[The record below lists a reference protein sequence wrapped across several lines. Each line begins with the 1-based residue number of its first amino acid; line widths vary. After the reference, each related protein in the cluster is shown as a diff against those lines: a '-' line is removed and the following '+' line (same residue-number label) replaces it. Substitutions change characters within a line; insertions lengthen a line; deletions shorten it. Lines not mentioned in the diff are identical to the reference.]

1 MLANFKNSFENSS
14 LKTKI
19 ELYLLPILLLFL
31 FYVLFY
37 NEKIEEN
44 QNVQNSELL
53 NIENKKFTDSI
64 LELSNKIEDI
74 AKSENLIIQKTQSS
88 KEQII
93 VQLRGKRDDLLRF
106 LEKVEEINS
115 FTKIDFL
122 SLKKFENDIYL
133 IDVRVDVSKYYLK
146 NKKVK
151 DIINIEQEE
160 INGPKEDEH
169 KEEIIVRPDFKINAI
184 VGNNTFINGT
194 WFELN
199 DEVLGYKIE
208 TIASDYVILKNN
220 KDIIKLE
227 VNSIEG
233 TSNNQLSRTL
243 F

>member
-19 ELYLLPILLLFL
+19 ELYLLPLLCLFLLYLLF
-31 FYVLFY
+31 YD
-37 NEKIEEN
+37 EKIVEHQNN
-44 QNVQNSELL
+44 QNIELL
-53 NIENKKFTDSI
+53 NIENKKFTDSV

-74 AKSENLIIQKTQSS
+74 AKNENLLVQKTQSS
-88 KEQII
+88 KDEII
-93 VQLRGKRDDLLRF
+93 IQLKGKKDDLLNF

-115 FTKIDFL
+115 FTKIVFL
-122 SLKKFENDIYL
+122 SLKKLENELYL
-133 IDVRVDVSKYYLK
+133 IDLRVDISKYYLK

-160 INGPKEDEH
+160 INETKGDEH

-184 VGNNTFINGT
+184 VGNNTFINDT

-199 DEVLGYKIE
+199 DDVLEYKIE
-208 TIASDYVILKNN
+208 TIANDYVILKKD

-227 VNSIEG
+227 VNSNEYFK
-233 TSNNQLSRTL
+233 NEN
-243 F
+243 

>member
-74 AKSENLIIQKTQSS
+74 AKSENLIIQKTQSQ
-88 KEQII
+88 KEHII

-122 SLKKFENDIYL
+122 SLKKFENEIYL
-133 IDVRVDVSKYYLK
+133 IDIRVDVSKYYLK

-160 INGPKEDEH
+160 ISGTKEDEY

-227 VNSIEG
+227 VNSIEYFK
-233 TSNNQLSRTL
+233 NKN
-243 F
+243 

>member
-74 AKSENLIIQKTQSS
+74 AKSENLIIQKTQSQ

-122 SLKKFENDIYL
+122 SLKKFENEIYL

-151 DIINIEQEE
+151 DIINIEQED
-160 INGPKEDEH
+160 INETKEYEY

-227 VNSIEG
+227 VNSIEYFK
-233 TSNNQLSRTL
+233 NKN
-243 F
+243 

>member
-93 VQLRGKRDDLLRF
+93 IQLKGKRDYLLNF
-106 LEKVEEINS
+106 LQKVEEINS

-122 SLKKFENDIYL
+122 SLKKFENEIYL

-151 DIINIEQEE
+151 DIINIDQED
-160 INGPKEDEH
+160 INETKEDEY

-227 VNSIEG
+227 VNSIEYFK
-233 TSNNQLSRTL
+233 NKN
-243 F
+243 

>member
-31 FYVLFY
+31 LYVLFY

-44 QNVQNSELL
+44 QNTQNSELL

-93 VQLRGKRDDLLRF
+93 IQLKGKRDNLLKF
-106 LEKVEEINS
+106 LENVEEINS

-122 SLKKFENDIYL
+122 SLKKFENEIYL
-133 IDVRVDVSKYYLK
+133 IDLRVDVSKYYLK

-160 INGPKEDEH
+160 INGAKDDEY

-184 VGNNTFINGT
+184 VGNNTFINDS

-208 TIASDYVILKNN
+208 TIANDYVILKNN

-227 VNSIEG
+227 VNSIEYFK
-233 TSNNQLSRTL
+233 NKN
-243 F
+243 

>member
-74 AKSENLIIQKTQSS
+74 AKSENLIIQKTQSQ

-122 SLKKFENDIYL
+122 SLKKFENEIYL
-133 IDVRVDVSKYYLK
+133 IDIRVDVSKYYLK

-160 INGPKEDEH
+160 INGTKEDEY

-184 VGNNTFINGT
+184 VGNNTFINDS

-227 VNSIEG
+227 VNSIEYFK
-233 TSNNQLSRTL
+233 NKN
-243 F
+243 

>member
-31 FYVLFY
+31 LYVLFY

-44 QNVQNSELL
+44 QNIQNSELL

-93 VQLRGKRDDLLRF
+93 IQLRGKRDDLLRF

-151 DIINIEQEE
+151 DIINIEQED
-160 INGPKEDEH
+160 INGTKEDEY

-227 VNSIEG
+227 VNSIEYFK
-233 TSNNQLSRTL
+233 NKN
-243 F
+243 

>member
-19 ELYLLPILLLFL
+19 ELYLLPILCLVLL
-31 FYVLFY
+31 YVVFDDKKIVE
-37 NEKIEEN
+37 NEN
-44 QNVQNSELL
+44 NQNSELL

-93 VQLRGKRDDLLRF
+93 IQLKGKRDYLLNF
-106 LEKVEEINS
+106 LQKVEEINS

-122 SLKKFENDIYL
+122 SLKKFENEIYL

-146 NKKVK
+146 NKKAK
-151 DIINIEQEE
+151 DIINIEQEN
-160 INGPKEDEH
+160 INET
-169 KEEIIVRPDFKINAI
+169 KEEIVVRPDFKINAI
-184 VGNNTFINGT
+184 VGNNTFINDS

-208 TIASDYVILKNN
+208 TIANDYVILKNN

-227 VNSIEG
+227 VNSIEYFK
-233 TSNNQLSRTL
+233 NKN
-243 F
+243 

>member
-31 FYVLFY
+31 CYVLFY

-93 VQLRGKRDDLLRF
+93 IQLKGKRDYLLNF
-106 LEKVEEINS
+106 LQKVEEINS

-151 DIINIEQEE
+151 DIINIDQED
-160 INGPKEDEH
+160 INETKEDEY
-169 KEEIIVRPDFKINAI
+169 KEFLNMLIKRSAYDFNTSIDENDKILTLSTCF
-184 VGNNTFINGT
+184 NNS
-194 WFELN
+194 EKMLN
-199 DEVLGYKIE
+199 VWRNY
-208 TIASDYVILKNN
+208 
-220 KDIIKLE
+220 DIIK
-227 VNSIEG
+227 
-233 TSNNQLSRTL
+233 
-243 F
+243 

>member
-93 VQLRGKRDDLLRF
+93 IQLKGKRDYLLKF

-160 INGPKEDEH
+160 INGTKEDEH

-184 VGNNTFINGT
+184 VGNNTFINDS

-227 VNSIEG
+227 VNSIEYFK
-233 TSNNQLSRTL
+233 NKN
-243 F
+243 

>member
-31 FYVLFY
+31 LYALFY
-37 NEKIEEN
+37 DEKIEEN

-160 INGPKEDEH
+160 INGTKEDEH

-227 VNSIEG
+227 VNSIEYFK
-233 TSNNQLSRTL
+233 NKN
-243 F
+243 

>member
-106 LEKVEEINS
+106 LGKVEEINS

-122 SLKKFENDIYL
+122 SLKKFEKEIYL
-133 IDVRVDVSKYYLK
+133 IDIRVDVSKYYLK

-160 INGPKEDEH
+160 INGTKEDEH

-184 VGNNTFINGT
+184 VGNNTFINDS

-227 VNSIEG
+227 VNSIEYFK
-233 TSNNQLSRTL
+233 NKN
-243 F
+243 

>member
-1 MLANFKNSFENSS
+1 MKRVKFSRLQLMLANFKNSFENSS

-31 FYVLFY
+31 LSALFY
-37 NEKIEEN
+37 DEKIEEN

-93 VQLRGKRDDLLRF
+93 IQLKGKRDYLLNF
-106 LEKVEEINS
+106 LQ
-115 FTKIDFL
+115 KIDFL
-122 SLKKFENDIYL
+122 KKKKFENEIYL

-160 INGPKEDEH
+160 INGTKEDEH

-227 VNSIEG
+227 VNSIEYFK
-233 TSNNQLSRTL
+233 NKN
-243 F
+243 

>member
-1 MLANFKNSFENSS
+1 MLVNFKNSFENSS

-31 FYVLFY
+31 LYVLFY

-93 VQLRGKRDDLLRF
+93 IQLKGKRDYLLNF
-106 LEKVEEINS
+106 LQKVEEINS

-151 DIINIEQEE
+151 DIINIEKEE
-160 INGPKEDEH
+160 INETKGDEPKEELT
-169 KEEIIVRPDFKINAI
+169 VRPDFKINAI

-227 VNSIEG
+227 VNSIEYFKKK
-233 TSNNQLSRTL
+233 N
-243 F
+243 

>member
-93 VQLRGKRDDLLRF
+93 IQLKGKRDYLLNF
-106 LEKVEEINS
+106 LQKVEEINS

-122 SLKKFENDIYL
+122 SLKKFGNEIYL

-160 INGPKEDEH
+160 INGTKEDEH

-227 VNSIEG
+227 VNSIEYFK
-233 TSNNQLSRTL
+233 NKN
-243 F
+243 

>member
-31 FYVLFY
+31 LYVLFY

-93 VQLRGKRDDLLRF
+93 IQLKGKRDDLLKF

-122 SLKKFENDIYL
+122 SLKKFENEIYL

-160 INGPKEDEH
+160 INETKEDEH
-169 KEEIIVRPDFKINAI
+169 KEEIVVRPDFKINAI
-184 VGNNTFINGT
+184 VGNNTFINDS

-227 VNSIEG
+227 VNSIEYFK
-233 TSNNQLSRTL
+233 NKN
-243 F
+243 

>member
-31 FYVLFY
+31 LYVLFY

-160 INGPKEDEH
+160 INGTKEDEH

-227 VNSIEG
+227 VNSIEYFK
-233 TSNNQLSRTL
+233 NKN
-243 F
+243 

>member
-93 VQLRGKRDDLLRF
+93 IQLKGKRDYLLNF
-106 LEKVEEINS
+106 LQKVEEINS

-122 SLKKFENDIYL
+122 SLKKFEKEIYL

-160 INGPKEDEH
+160 INGTKEDEY

-199 DEVLGYKIE
+199 DEVLGYRIE

-227 VNSIEG
+227 VNSIEYFK
-233 TSNNQLSRTL
+233 NKN
-243 F
+243 

>member
-93 VQLRGKRDDLLRF
+93 IQLKGKRDYLLNF
-106 LEKVEEINS
+106 LQKVEEINS

-122 SLKKFENDIYL
+122 SLKKFEKEIYL

-160 INGPKEDEH
+160 INGTKEDEH

-184 VGNNTFINGT
+184 VGNNTFINDS

-227 VNSIEG
+227 VNSIEYFK
-233 TSNNQLSRTL
+233 NKN
-243 F
+243 

>member
-1 MLANFKNSFENSS
+1 MLVNFKNSFENSS

-19 ELYLLPILLLFL
+19 ELYILPILLLFL

-93 VQLRGKRDDLLRF
+93 IQLKGKRDYLLNF
-106 LEKVEEINS
+106 LQKVEEINS

-122 SLKKFENDIYL
+122 SLKKFENEIYL

-160 INGPKEDEH
+160 INGTKEDEH

-184 VGNNTFINGT
+184 VGNNTFINDS

-227 VNSIEG
+227 VNSIEYFK
-233 TSNNQLSRTL
+233 NKN
-243 F
+243 

>member
-93 VQLRGKRDDLLRF
+93 IQLKGKRDYLLNF
-106 LEKVEEINS
+106 LQKVEEINS

-151 DIINIEQEE
+151 DIINIEQED
-160 INGPKEDEH
+160 INETKEDEY

-184 VGNNTFINGT
+184 VGNNTFINDS

-199 DEVLGYKIE
+199 DEVLGYRIE

-227 VNSIEG
+227 VNSIEYFK
-233 TSNNQLSRTL
+233 NKN
-243 F
+243 

>member
-19 ELYLLPILLLFL
+19 ELYILPILLLFL
-31 FYVLFY
+31 LYVLFY

-74 AKSENLIIQKTQSS
+74 AKSENLIIQKSQSS

-93 VQLRGKRDDLLRF
+93 IQLKGKRDNLLKF
-106 LEKVEEINS
+106 LENVEYINS

-122 SLKKFENDIYL
+122 SLKKFENEIYL

-151 DIINIEQEE
+151 DIINIEQED
-160 INGPKEDEH
+160 INETKEDEY

-184 VGNNTFINGT
+184 VGNNTFINDA

-227 VNSIEG
+227 VNSIEYFK
-233 TSNNQLSRTL
+233 NKN
-243 F
+243 

>member
-93 VQLRGKRDDLLRF
+93 IQLKGKRDYLLNF
-106 LEKVEEINS
+106 LQKVEEINS

-122 SLKKFENDIYL
+122 SLKKFEKEIYL

-160 INGPKEDEH
+160 INGTKEDEH
-169 KEEIIVRPDFKINAI
+169 KEEIVVRPDFKINAI

-227 VNSIEG
+227 VNSIEYFK
-233 TSNNQLSRTL
+233 NKN
-243 F
+243 

>member
-93 VQLRGKRDDLLRF
+93 IQLKGKRDYLLKF

-122 SLKKFENDIYL
+122 SLKKFENEIYL

-160 INGPKEDEH
+160 INGTKEDEH

-184 VGNNTFINGT
+184 VGNNTFINDS

-208 TIASDYVILKNN
+208 TIASDYVILKKN

-227 VNSIEG
+227 VNSIEYFK
-233 TSNNQLSRTL
+233 NKN
-243 F
+243 

>member
-31 FYVLFY
+31 LYVLFY

-44 QNVQNSELL
+44 QNVQNNELL

-93 VQLRGKRDDLLRF
+93 IQLKGKRDYLLNF
-106 LEKVEEINS
+106 LQKVEEINS

-122 SLKKFENDIYL
+122 SLKKFEKEIYL
-133 IDVRVDVSKYYLK
+133 IDIRVDVSKYYLK

-151 DIINIEQEE
+151 DIINIEQED
-160 INGPKEDEH
+160 INETKEDEY

-227 VNSIEG
+227 VNSIEYFK
-233 TSNNQLSRTL
+233 NKN
-243 F
+243 

>member
-31 FYVLFY
+31 LYVLFY

-44 QNVQNSELL
+44 QNIQNSELL

-160 INGPKEDEH
+160 INGTKEDEY

-184 VGNNTFINGT
+184 VGNNTFINGS
-194 WFELN
+194 WFELD

-227 VNSIEG
+227 VNSIEYFK
-233 TSNNQLSRTL
+233 NKN
-243 F
+243 

>member
-31 FYVLFY
+31 LYVLFY

-93 VQLRGKRDDLLRF
+93 IQLKGKRDYLLKF

-122 SLKKFENDIYL
+122 SLKKFENEIYL

-160 INGPKEDEH
+160 INGTKEDEH
-169 KEEIIVRPDFKINAI
+169 KEEIVVRPDFKINAI
-184 VGNNTFINGT
+184 VGNNTFINDS

-227 VNSIEG
+227 VNSIEYFK
-233 TSNNQLSRTL
+233 NKN
-243 F
+243 

>member
-31 FYVLFY
+31 LYVLFY

-122 SLKKFENDIYL
+122 SLKKFENEIYL

-160 INGPKEDEH
+160 INGTKEDEY

-184 VGNNTFINGT
+184 VGNNTFINDS

-227 VNSIEG
+227 VNSIEYFK
-233 TSNNQLSRTL
+233 NKN
-243 F
+243 

>member
-31 FYVLFY
+31 CYVLFY

-93 VQLRGKRDDLLRF
+93 IQLKGKRDDLLKF

-122 SLKKFENDIYL
+122 SLKKFGNEIYL

-151 DIINIEQEE
+151 DIINIEQED
-160 INGPKEDEH
+160 INETKEDEH

-184 VGNNTFINGT
+184 VGNNTFINDS

-208 TIASDYVILKNN
+208 TIANDYVILKNN

-227 VNSIEG
+227 VNSIEYFK
-233 TSNNQLSRTL
+233 NKN
-243 F
+243 

>member
-31 FYVLFY
+31 LYVLFY

-93 VQLRGKRDDLLRF
+93 IQLKGKRDYLLNF
-106 LEKVEEINS
+106 LQKVEEINS

-122 SLKKFENDIYL
+122 SLKKFENEIYL
-133 IDVRVDVSKYYLK
+133 IDIRVDVSKYYLK

-151 DIINIEQEE
+151 DIINIDQEE
-160 INGPKEDEH
+160 INETKGDEH

-227 VNSIEG
+227 VNSIEYFK
-233 TSNNQLSRTL
+233 NKN
-243 F
+243 

>member
-31 FYVLFY
+31 LYVLFY

-93 VQLRGKRDDLLRF
+93 IQLKGKRDYLLNF
-106 LEKVEEINS
+106 LQKVEEINS

-122 SLKKFENDIYL
+122 SLKKFENEIYL

-146 NKKVK
+146 NKKAK
-151 DIINIEQEE
+151 DIINIEQEN
-160 INGPKEDEH
+160 INET
-169 KEEIIVRPDFKINAI
+169 KEEIVVRPDFKINAI
-184 VGNNTFINGT
+184 VGNNTFINDS

-208 TIASDYVILKNN
+208 TIANDYVILKNN

-227 VNSIEG
+227 VNSIEYFK
-233 TSNNQLSRTL
+233 NKN
-243 F
+243 

>member
-31 FYVLFY
+31 LYVLFY

-93 VQLRGKRDDLLRF
+93 IQLKGKRDYLLNF
-106 LEKVEEINS
+106 LQKVKEINS

-122 SLKKFENDIYL
+122 SLKKFEKEIYL

-160 INGPKEDEH
+160 INGTKEDEH

-184 VGNNTFINGT
+184 VGNNTFINGS

-227 VNSIEG
+227 VNSIEYFK
-233 TSNNQLSRTL
+233 NKN
-243 F
+243 